1 MVSLDGRGKSP
12 FLLAETDLWILGE
25 NRETREK
32 ENERRKKT
40 FDSEFFSWKSVEYFP
55 TGMILNEGKTRGR
68 NIMDSNENIVRDY
81 GYITNRSTV

>member
-12 FLLAETDLWILGE
+12 FLLAETDLWIRE
-25 NRETREK
+25 NRETREMKRTK
-32 ENERRKKT
+32 EKISARN
-40 FDSEFFSWKSVEYFP
+40 FFRGTSVEYFP

>member
-1 MVSLDGRGKSP
+1 M
-12 FLLAETDLWILGE
+12 
-25 NRETREK
+25 
-32 ENERRKKT
+32 
-40 FDSEFFSWKSVEYFP
+40 EYFP

>member
-12 FLLAETDLWILGE
+12 FLLAETDLWIRE

-40 FDSEFFSWKSVEYFP
+40 FGSEFFSRNERGIFSHGNDFERGKDERKEY
-55 TGMILNEGKTRGR
+55 
-68 NIMDSNENIVRDY
+68 Y
-81 GYITNRSTV
+81 GFE